1 MTHPYRA
8 GSQANNDKTENLAV
22 ASEQIAA
29 LMIRTDLMF
38 AGANNAF
45 INKVGDTGWDDG
57 ILTSK
62 EIFNLNLQNV
72 NLVVLS
78 ACKSGLGEVSRDGV
92 YGLQRA
98 FKKAGVKSIV
108 MSLWAIDDSVTQ
120 DFMVHFYKGLASGLS
135 KAKALLQEKMLIRQK
150 YPHSNDWAAFVL
162 LD

>member
-1 MTHPYRA
+1 MKN
-8 GSQANNDKTENLAV
+8 QDKAEDLAV
-22 ASEQIAA
+22 AFEQIAA

-135 KAKALLQEKMLIRQK
+135 KAKALLQAKMLIREK

>member
-1 MTHPYRA
+1 MKN
-8 GSQANNDKTENLAV
+8 QDKAEDLAV
-22 ASEQIAA
+22 AFEQIAA

-78 ACKSGLGEVSRDGV
+78 ACKSGLGEVSKDGV

-135 KAKALLQEKMLIRQK
+135 KAKALLQAKMLIREK
-150 YPHSNDWAAFVL
+150 YPHSNDWTAFVL

>member
-1 MTHPYRA
+1 M
-8 GSQANNDKTENLAV
+8 
-22 ASEQIAA
+22 
-29 LMIRTDLMF
+29 
-38 AGANNAF
+38 
-45 INKVGDTGWDDG
+45 DDG
-57 ILTSK
+57 ILTAK
-62 EIFNLNLQNV
+62 EICNLNFQNV

-92 YGLQRA
+92 YGWQRA

-120 DFMVHFYKGLASGLS
+120 DFMIHFYKGLASGLS
-135 KAKALLQEKMLIRQK
+135 KAKALLQAKMLIREK

>member
-1 MTHPYRA
+1 MKN
-8 GSQANNDKTENLAV
+8 QDKAEDLAV

-120 DFMVHFYKGLASGLS
+120 DFMVYFYKGLASGLS
-135 KAKALLQEKMLIRQK
+135 KAKALLQEKMLLREK

>member
-45 INKVGDTGWDDG
+45 IDKVGDTGWDDG

-135 KAKALLQEKMLIRQK
+135 KAKALLQAKMLLREK

>member
-1 MTHPYRA
+1 
-8 GSQANNDKTENLAV
+8 
-22 ASEQIAA
+22 
-29 LMIRTDLMF
+29 MIRTDLMF

-45 INKVGDTGWDDG
+45 IDKVGDTCLDDG
-57 ILTSK
+57 ILKAK
-62 EIFNLNLQNV
+62 EICNLNFQNV

-120 DFMVHFYKGLASGLS
+120 DFMVYFYKGLASGLS
-135 KAKALLQEKMLIRQK
+135 KAKALLQEKMLIREK
-150 YPHSNDWAAFVL
+150 YPHSNDWTAFVL

>member
-1 MTHPYRA
+1 
-8 GSQANNDKTENLAV
+8 
-22 ASEQIAA
+22 
-29 LMIRTDLMF
+29 MIRTGLMF

-78 ACKSGLGEVSRDGV
+78 ACKSVLGEVSRDGV

-120 DFMVHFYKGLASGLS
+120 LKTLWYIFIKD
-135 KAKALLQEKMLIRQK
+135 
-150 YPHSNDWAAFVL
+150 
-162 LD
+162 

>member
-1 MTHPYRA
+1 MKN
-8 GSQANNDKTENLAV
+8 QDKAEDLAV
-22 ASEQIAA
+22 AFEQIAA

-120 DFMVHFYKGLASGLS
+120 DFMIHFYKGLASGLS
-135 KAKALLQEKMLIRQK
+135 KAKALLQAKMLIREK

>member
-1 MTHPYRA
+1 MKN
-8 GSQANNDKTENLAV
+8 QDKAEDLAV
-22 ASEQIAA
+22 AFEQIAA

-135 KAKALLQEKMLIRQK
+135 KAKALLQEKMLLREK